1 MFWGTMPLDHLQI
14 SLEVRHGYF
23 GAAAFA
29 FLVIYGL
36 VILFLSRTQYRT
48 PFFAEFCCHFSEGTG
63 RELQLIK
70 SNSPARGCLWQDF
83 SEVANTTI
91 TSLFYNL

>member
-1 MFWGTMPLDHLQI
+1 MFVGTMPLDHFQI

-48 PFFAEFCCHFSEGTG
+48 PFFCSILLS
-63 RELQLIK
+63 LQTVK
-70 SNSPARGCLWQDF
+70 EQAGNS
-83 SEVANTTI
+83 S
-91 TSLFYNL
+91 